1 METEHVQYLV
11 EELDGVRMIRVIFPQ
26 VLVPSSLPEAFAR
39 YLALW
44 EHDVPT
50 TVLIDMERL
59 VHWPEDARRA
69 LRVLLGRIAI
79 MPNFVA
85 SVWTTGRNAAIA
97 VEMRTL
103 LVEAGGDRTLFER
116 EADAVDYL
124 RGRIAARRAGPG

>member
-1 METEHVQYLV
+1 MENEHVQYLV
-11 EELDGVRMIRVIFPQ
+11 DDLDGVRLIRVIFPHT
-26 VLVPSSLPEAFAR
+26 LAPSSMPEAFAR

-59 VHWPEDARRA
+59 EHWPDDARRA

-85 SVWTTGRNAAIA
+85 SAWTTGRNAAIA
-97 VEMRTL
+97 AEMRTL

-116 EADAVDYL
+116 EADALDYL

>member
-11 EELDGVRMIRVIFPQ
+11 DELDGVRLIRVIFPQ
-26 VLVPSSLPEAFAR
+26 ILVPSSMPEAFAR

-59 VHWPEDARRA
+59 EHWPEEARQA
-69 LRVLLGRIAI
+69 LRVLLGRISI
-79 MPNFVA
+79 MQNFVA
-85 SVWTTGRNAAIA
+85 SAWTTGRNAAVAI
-97 VEMRTL
+97 EMRAL

-116 EADAVDYL
+116 EADAIDYL
-124 RGRIAARRAGPG
+124 RGRIAARRAGSG

>member
-11 EELDGVRMIRVIFPQ
+11 EELDGARMIRVIFPQ
-26 VLVPSSLPEAFAR
+26 VLVPASLPEAFAR

-59 VHWPEDARRA
+59 DHWPEEARRA
-69 LRVLLGRIAI
+69 LRVLLDRIAI

-85 SVWTTGRNAAIA
+85 SAWTTGRNPTIAA
-97 VEMRTL
+97 EMRTL

-116 EADAVDYL
+116 EGDAVDYL
-124 RGRIAARRAGPG
+124 RGRIAARREGPG